1 MADSI
6 FVAAAPATTWPLDM
20 AGLASQLRTRWPE
33 VHTSTWHSPAT
44 DENYLAFELDLDGEC
59 RHGAYFDHRYLL
71 LEDGTPKFWVETI
84 TWFLS
89 LLPGDAQVVCMTE
102 AVPEPILMPRHAG
115 ADQVVSVL
123 ASLGI

>member
-6 FVAAAPATTWPLDM
+6 FVAAAPATTWLLDM

-71 LEDGTPKFWVETI
+71 LEDGTPKF
-84 TWFLS
+84 LGRDDH
-89 LLPGDAQVVCMTE
+89 L
-102 AVPEPILMPRHAG
+102 
-115 ADQVVSVL
+115 VSVTSSRRCPGGVHDRSC
-123 ASLGI
+123 ARADSYAAARWR